1 MRTVSRAHAFTRQA
15 QPTFHGLRVE
25 PFEAGPV
32 YLGIAAV
39 ATVAIAAIVLNLRA
53 ERMTR
58 VPVRALE
65 SA

>member
-1 MRTVSRAHAFTRQA
+1 M
-15 QPTFHGLRVE
+15 E

-58 VPVRALE
+58 VPVLALE

>member
-1 MRTVSRAHAFTRQA
+1 MRTVSRAHTFTRQA